1 MLPVTQPSFLSYRLS
16 THYAT
21 TGSNHWSPRMQEQNK
36 RLTNTNNNKFV
47 KDLQQHKHVNPTS
60 RHDMHDKTLAL
71 LNDRLQKGQI
81 SMEEFNKQCTQLG
94 KLRNKN

>member
-1 MLPVTQPSFLSYRLS
+1 MLINNNFNNQQQQAKRF
-16 THYAT
+16 
-21 TGSNHWSPRMQEQNK
+21 NDNFQRMQTQNK
-36 RLTNTNNNKFV
+36 SQINNNNRFV
-47 KDLQQHKHVNPTS
+47 KDLQQHNHVNPTS

>member
-1 MLPVTQPSFLSYRLS
+1 MLINNNFNNQQQHAKRL
-16 THYAT
+16 
-21 TGSNHWSPRMQEQNK
+21 NDKFQRMQEQNK
-36 RLTNTNNNKFV
+36 RQTNTNNNKFV